1 MLGVLHELASARS
14 AVAGAGIPDVT
25 ARLEGAI
32 ADTVATLEALRRLAR
47 GIHPAVLTEAGLSA
61 ALEALADRAPL
72 PIVARGPGELRYAPA
87 TEAAAFRAASQLVAL
102 AHDAGAVEVRLR
114 VAEREGWLRMTVVV
128 DGLGAS
134 LDTTDVTDGI
144 LAAGGDLEEQW
155 DDAGSMTI
163 TARLPCG

>member
-1 MLGVLHELASARS
+1 M
-14 AVAGAGIPDVT
+14 T

-72 PIVARGPGELRYAPA
+72 PIVARGPGESRYAPA

-102 AHDAGAVEVRLR
+102 AHDAARSRYGLR

-144 LAAGGDLEEQW
+144 SPRAAISRSSGTTPD
-155 DDAGSMTI
+155 
-163 TARLPCG
+163 P